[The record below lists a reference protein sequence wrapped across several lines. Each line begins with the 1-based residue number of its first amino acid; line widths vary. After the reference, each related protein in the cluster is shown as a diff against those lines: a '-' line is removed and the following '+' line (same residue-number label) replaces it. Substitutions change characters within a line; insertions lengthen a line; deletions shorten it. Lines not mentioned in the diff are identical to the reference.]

1 MLMRKVR
8 SSQYQAYLLRLW
20 KDGDS
25 QDWRALLVDVRSND
39 QQGFASLEALFEHLR
54 KLTDPGTQARADDNP
69 ILFKGEG
76 K

>member
-1 MLMRKVR
+1 MRKVR

-54 KLTDPGTQARADDNP
+54 KLTDAGTQARTDDNP

>member
-1 MLMRKVR
+1 MRKVQ

-25 QDWRALLVDVRSND
+25 QDWRALLVDVRSNER
-39 QQGFASLEALFEHLR
+39 QGFAGLDALFEHLR
-54 KLTDPGTQARADDNP
+54 RLTDPGSQSDADDNS